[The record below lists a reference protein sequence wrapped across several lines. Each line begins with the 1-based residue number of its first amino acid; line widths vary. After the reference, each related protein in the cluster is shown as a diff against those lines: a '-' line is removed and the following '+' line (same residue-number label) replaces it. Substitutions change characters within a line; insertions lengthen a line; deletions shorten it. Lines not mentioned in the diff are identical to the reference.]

1 MGFRAYFSVV
11 QNYDVEMWKY
21 AVSLKKSV
29 DDPRSHVHIPNSS
42 RRIMGASVSINSKGL
57 RDREYSYEKS
67 EGTFRILVL
76 GDSVTFGFGVE
87 MERTYPKLLEKW
99 LNESGKRN
107 YEVINAGVGNYNTLQ
122 ELSAYELDL
131 FRYRPDMIVL
141 GFYLNDA
148 EKTQKYVENFLS
160 KRSISYAFIV
170 SAWRK
175 IAAVMNP
182 NLRYGEYYSLLYS

>member
-1 MGFRAYFSVV
+1 
-11 QNYDVEMWKY
+11 
-21 AVSLKKSV
+21 
-29 DDPRSHVHIPNSS
+29 
-42 RRIMGASVSINSKGL
+42 MGASVSINSKGL